1 MIRAVGQSVIVE
13 GAQHNKKKGVLKY
26 TYYFYKQ
33 LVYKQL
39 GLEWKNYKQL
49 QGSNMKT

>member
-13 GAQHNKKKGVLKY
+13 GAQHNKKKG
-26 TYYFYKQ
+26 